1 MDEPPSYYFIVNIY
15 SLGIPYPIVIGAL
28 ILLMLISALVSVSE
42 IVFFS
47 LQSDEID
54 SFRKSKE
61 KNDLAVASLMEEQ
74 QLLLASMMLIN
85 TTVKVTIVTTAT
97 LTILGLGAG
106 TGKVLLTIFSTT
118 LALVL
123 FCEFIPKVYAE
134 QNKIVLVRKL
144 AGFWKAT
151 VSFCRPLLTPII
163 RLRNAWSKRFIREM
177 TTADELTQVLEMATG
192 DKETSEGEKE
202 ILRGIVNFG
211 TLTVRQ
217 VMRTRDEIS
226 AINIDSTFE
235 ELLSYVNASGFS
247 RIPVYKNS
255 IDTIEGVLYIKDLL
269 PYLGHPSDFKWQ
281 ELLRPGLFVPETK
294 KIDLLLKDF
303 QEKRVHMAIV
313 VNESNSTVGLVTLE
327 DLIEEIIGEI
337 NDEFDEVDLPFR
349 KIDDNTFVFDG
360 RTTFEDFCRLIEID
374 NDVIRSKQFD
384 ERDTLEKI
392 LLELSDE
399 VPHSGDQINFDQFS
413 FVIESIVGKK
423 IKRVRVIVHEEV

>member
-1 MDEPPSYYFIVNIY
+1 MDEPPSHYFIVNIF
-15 SLGIPYPIVIGAL
+15 SLAIPYPIVIGTL
-28 ILLMLISALVSVSE
+28 VLLVLCSAMVSVSE
-42 IVFFS
+42 LVFFS
-47 LQSDEID
+47 LQPEEID
-54 SFRKSKE
+54 SLKKSKE
-61 KNDLAVASLMEEQ
+61 KTSLTIVSLLEDQ

-85 TTVKVTIVTTAT
+85 TILKVTIVTTIT
-97 LTILGLGAG
+97 VVILGVAAGA
-106 TGKVLLTIFSTT
+106 GKVLLTIFSTT
-118 LALVL
+118 LVLVL
-123 FCEFIPKVYAE
+123 FSEFIPKIYAE
-134 QNKIVLVRKL
+134 QNKIVLARRL

-151 VSFCRPLLTPII
+151 VSLCRPMLFPII
-163 RLRNAWSKRFIREM
+163 KLRNAWSKRFIREM

-217 VMRTRDEIS
+217 VMKTREEIS
-226 AINIDSTFE
+226 AVNIDSDFE
-235 ELLSYVNASGFS
+235 ELLSHVNLSGFS
-247 RIPVYKNS
+247 RIPVYKNT
-255 IDTIEGVLYIKDLL
+255 IDTVRGVLYIKDLL
-269 PYLGHPSDFKWQ
+269 PYLGQPADFRWQ

-313 VNESNSTVGLVTLE
+313 VNEGNSTIGLVTLE

-337 NDEFDEVDLPFR
+337 NDEFDEVDQPFR

-360 RTTFEDFCRLIEID
+360 RTTFEDFCKLIEINAD
-374 NDVIRSKQFD
+374 SISKQFG
-384 ERDTLEKI
+384 EHDTLEKI

-399 VPHSGDQINFDQFS
+399 LPHSGDQINFEQFS
-413 FVIESIVGKK
+413 FVIEAVVGKK

>member
-1 MDEPPSYYFIVNIY
+1 MDEPPSNSLFATIY
-15 SLGIPYPIVIGAL
+15 SLGIPNPISIG
-28 ILLMLISALVSVSE
+28 ILMLLVLASALVSVSE
-42 IVFFS
+42 MVFFS
-47 LQSDEID
+47 LQPQELDQ
-54 SFRKSKE
+54 FKTSKDRAE
-61 KNDLAVASLMEEQ
+61 RSIASLMENQ

-85 TTVKVTIVTTAT
+85 TIVKLVIITTVT
-97 LTILGLGAG
+97 LMVLGIGAG
-106 TGKVLLTIFSTT
+106 IIKVLLTILSTT
-118 LALVL
+118 LVLVL
-123 FCEFIPKVYAE
+123 FSEFIPKVYAE
-134 QNKIVLVRKL
+134 HNKVSLAKRLV
-144 AGFWKAT
+144 GFWAIL
-151 VSFCRPLLTPII
+151 VSICRPLLLPII
-163 RLRNAWSKRFIREM
+163 VIRNAWSKRFVRER

-226 AINIDSTFE
+226 SINIESDFH
-235 ELLSYVNASGFS
+235 ELLTAVNAAGFS
-247 RIPVYKNS
+247 RIPVYQNS
-255 IDTIEGVLYIKDLL
+255 IDNIRGVLYIKDLL
-269 PYLGHPSDFKWQ
+269 PYLGNTKDFNWQ
-281 ELLRPGLFVPETK
+281 NLLRPGLFVPETK

-303 QEKRVHMAIV
+303 QEKRVHMAIA
-313 VNESNSTVGLVTLE
+313 VNEVNATTGLVTLE

-337 NDEFDEVDLPFR
+337 NDEFDEVDQPFR

-374 NDVIRSKQFD
+374 CDTVNKRFD
-384 ERDTLEKI
+384 ERDPLEKI

-399 VPHSGDQINFDQFS
+399 LPHSGDQINFEQFS

>member
-1 MDEPPSYYFIVNIY
+1 MDEPPSYYFIVNIN
-15 SLGIPYPIVIGAL
+15 SLGLPYPIVIGTL
-28 ILLMLISALVSVSE
+28 VLLVLVSALVSVSE
-42 IVFFS
+42 MVFFS
-47 LQSDEID
+47 LQPDEID
-54 SFRKSKE
+54 TFKKSKE
-61 KNDLAVASLMEEQ
+61 KSDQAIVSLMGNQ

-85 TTVKVTIVTTAT
+85 TIVKVTIVTTMA
-97 LTILGLGAG
+97 LAMLGIGAG
-106 TGKVLLTIFSTT
+106 IGKVLLTIFSTT
-118 LALVL
+118 LVLVL
-123 FCEFIPKVYAE
+123 FGEFIPKVYAE
-134 QNKIVLVRKL
+134 HNKVVVVRAL
-144 AGFWKAT
+144 AGFWKTT
-151 VSFCRPLLTPII
+151 VSICRPLLFPII
-163 RLRNAWSKRFIREM
+163 RLRNIWSQRFVIER
-177 TTADELTQVLEMATG
+177 TTADELSQVLEMATG

-217 VMRTRDEIS
+217 VMRTREEIS
-226 AINIDSTFE
+226 SINIDSNFD

-247 RIPVYKNS
+247 RIPVYKNT
-255 IDTIEGVLYIKDLL
+255 IDTVKGVLYIKDLL
-269 PYLGHPSDFKWQ
+269 PYLEHPADFKWQ

-313 VNESNSTVGLVTLE
+313 VNEANATTGLVTLE

-337 NDEFDEVDLPFR
+337 NDEFDEVDQPFR

-360 RTTFEDFCRLIEID
+360 RTTFEDFCKLIEID
-374 NDVIRSKQFD
+374 IDTITKEFN

-399 VPHSGDQINFDQFS
+399 LPHSGAQINFEQFN
-413 FVIESIVGKK
+413 FVIESVVGKK

>member
-1 MDEPPSYYFIVNIY
+1 MDEPPSYYFIVNIH
-15 SLGIPYPIVIGAL
+15 SLGIPYPIVIGTL
-28 ILLMLISALVSVSE
+28 VLLVLVSAVVSVSE

-47 LQSDEID
+47 LQPDEID
-54 SFRKSKE
+54 ILKKSKE
-61 KNDLAVASLMEEQ
+61 KSDKTIVSLMENR

-85 TTVKVTIVTTAT
+85 TIVKVTIVTTTA
-97 LTILGLGAG
+97 LAILGIGAG
-106 TGKVLLTIFSTT
+106 IGKVLLAIFLTT
-118 LALVL
+118 LLLVL
-123 FCEFIPKVYAE
+123 FGEFIPKLYAE
-134 QNKIVLVRKL
+134 HNKFVLVRAL
-144 AGFWKAT
+144 AGFWKTT
-151 VSFCRPLLTPII
+151 VSVCRPVLSPII
-163 RLRNAWSKRFIREM
+163 SLRNAWSKRFIRER

-217 VMRTRDEIS
+217 VMRTREEIFS
-226 AINIDSTFE
+226 INIDTNFD

-255 IDTIEGVLYIKDLL
+255 IDTVKGVLYIKDLL
-269 PYLGHPSDFKWQ
+269 PYLEHPPDFKWQ

-313 VNESNSTVGLVTLE
+313 VNEANSTTGLVTLE

-337 NDEFDEVDLPFR
+337 NDEFDEVDQPFR

-360 RTTFEDFCRLIEID
+360 RTTFEDLCKLIEID
-374 NDVIRSKQFD
+374 CGAIAKQFD
-384 ERDTLEKI
+384 ERDSLEKI
-392 LLELSDE
+392 LLELIDE
-399 VPHSGDQINFDQFS
+399 LPHSGDKINFEQFS
-413 FVIESIVGKK
+413 FVIESVVGKK

>member
-1 MDEPPSYYFIVNIY
+1 VDEPPSYYFIVNIY

-28 ILLMLISALVSVSE
+28 VLLVLVSAVVSVSE

-47 LQSDEID
+47 LQPDEID
-54 SFRKSKE
+54 SFKKSKARSD
-61 KNDLAVASLMEEQ
+61 KAIVSLMENQ

-85 TTVKVTIVTTAT
+85 TIVKVTIVTTTA
-97 LTILGLGAG
+97 LMILGIDAG
-106 TGKVLLTIFSTT
+106 IGKVLLTIFLTT
-118 LALVL
+118 LVLVL
-123 FCEFIPKVYAE
+123 FGEFIPKVYAE
-134 QNKIVLVRKL
+134 HNKIVLVRAL
-144 AGFWKAT
+144 GGFWKTA
-151 VSFCRPLLTPII
+151 VSVCSPVLLPII
-163 RLRNAWSKRFIREM
+163 RLRNAWSKRFIREK
-177 TTADELTQVLEMATG
+177 TTADELTEVLEMATG

-217 VMRTRDEIS
+217 VMRTREEIS
-226 AINIDSTFE
+226 SINIDSNFDD
-235 ELLSYVNASGFS
+235 LLSYVNSSGFS
-247 RIPVYKNS
+247 RIPVYKS
-255 IDTIEGVLYIKDLL
+255 SLDTVKGVLYIKDLL
-269 PYLGHPSDFKWQ
+269 PYLEHSADFKWQ

-313 VNESNSTVGLVTLE
+313 VNDANTTTGLVTLE

-337 NDEFDEVDLPFR
+337 NDEFDEVDQPFR

-360 RTTFEDFCRLIEID
+360 RTTFEDFCKLIEID
-374 NDVIRSKQFD
+374 SDTITKQFD
-384 ERDTLEKI
+384 ERDSLEKI

-399 VPHSGDQINFDQFS
+399 LLHSGDQINFEQFS

>member
-1 MDEPPSYYFIVNIY
+1 MDEPPSYYFVVNIY

-28 ILLMLISALVSVSE
+28 VLLVVVSALVSISE

-47 LQSDEID
+47 LQTDEID
-54 SFRKSKE
+54 QFKKSKDRS
-61 KNDLAVASLMEEQ
+61 DLTIAALMENQ

-85 TTVKVTIVTTAT
+85 TIVKVTIVTTTT
-97 LTILGLGAG
+97 LVILGIGAG
-106 TGKVLLTIFSTT
+106 IGKVLLTILSTT
-118 LALVL
+118 LVLVL
-123 FCEFIPKVYAE
+123 FGEFIPKVYAE
-134 QNKIVLVRKL
+134 QNKIVLARSL

-151 VSFCRPLLTPII
+151 VSVCRPVLFPII
-163 RLRNAWSKRFIREM
+163 KVRNAWSKRFITER

-217 VMRTRDEIS
+217 VMRTREEIS
-226 AINIDSTFE
+226 SVNIDSNFE
-235 ELLSYVNASGFS
+235 ELLSYINSSGFS
-247 RIPVYKNS
+247 RIPVYKNT
-255 IDTIEGVLYIKDLL
+255 IDTVRGVLYIKDLL
-269 PYLGHPSDFKWQ
+269 PYLEHTEDFKWQ

-313 VNESNSTVGLVTLE
+313 VNEANVTTGLVTLE

-337 NDEFDEVDLPFR
+337 NDEFDEVDQPFR
-349 KIDDNTFVFDG
+349 KIDGNTFVFDG
-360 RTTFEDFCRLIEID
+360 RTTFEDFCKLIELE
-374 NDVIRSKQFD
+374 NDTINKQFD
-384 ERDTLEKI
+384 ERDSLEKI

-399 VPHSGDQINFDQFS
+399 LPHSGDQINFEQFS
-413 FVIESIVGKK
+413 FVIESVVGKK